1 MRKVAAGAAVTIL
14 AAGAGLLVS
23 VISPSPAAAHGATV
37 FPGSRQYF
45 CWVDGL
51 QENGQIIP
59 ANPACADAVAASG
72 TTPLYNWF
80 ANLHPAAAGQTAGF
94 IPDGRICDGTDAGPF
109 DFSPY
114 NAMRPDWPRTHLTA
128 GDTYTF
134 RHNNWAAHPGR
145 FDVYLTV
152 QGWNPAAPL
161 AWSSLE
167 QVHTAVNPPQTGGP
181 GGLENYLFDVTFP
194 ADRSGQHLV
203 FTHWVRSDSPENFFS
218 CADIVFDGGDGEVSG
233 IGGDPG
239 PIDPPDPPDPA
250 APPTTPGPAIITGV
264 TPTGASAAWGASGGF
279 VTSYELLDVAGGA
292 QQVLATLTGTPPAT
306 STVLTGLTP
315 GTHYE
320 IAVRAR
326 NSNTGAVSA
335 LSQPAPFDTPDEG
348 DPPVPG
354 DCTVDYRVISQWNP
368 GFHVEL
374 TVTNDSGS
382 TINGW
387 EVGWLW
393 ADGQQVTQ
401 LWSGIGSQVGAAVS
415 VTNESWNPTLPA
427 NGGSVIFGFLGTW
440 SGANSAPAA
449 FTLNG
454 ASCTV
459 S

>member
-239 PIDPPDPPDPA
+239 PIDPPDPP
-250 APPTTPGPAIITGV
+250 
-264 TPTGASAAWGASGGF
+264 
-279 VTSYELLDVAGGA
+279 
-292 QQVLATLTGTPPAT
+292 AT